1 MKIQTFN
8 NGKGLIYGDD
18 FKRIGC
24 KIAGVL
30 TIGRTE
36 VSITPDEESIL
47 PVIANGSTGEHKASF
62 KSDSGIVYD
71 LGRVSIKGGRVIPPP
86 QTTIELMEL
95 RCRVDDLEAECKALR
110 EENRVLSNIFD
121 TDSLNFITK

>member
-1 MKIQTFN
+1 MRIQTFN

-18 FKRIGC
+18 SKRIGC
-24 KIAGVL
+24 NIAGVL
-30 TIGRTE
+30 TIGKTE

-47 PVIANGSTGEHKASF
+47 PVIANGSTGEHKATY

-71 LGRVSIKGGRVIPPP
+71 LGRVSIKGGRIIPPP
-86 QTTIELMEL
+86 QATIDLMEL
-95 RCRVDDLEAECKALR
+95 RCRVDVLEAGYEALR
-110 EENRVLSNIFD
+110 EENRELRNIFD